1 MARLKKARKLWIPTR
16 GNKEKQSAYSVS
28 EIRDEYKVPFVQ
40 LSSNKV
46 DKAGKSTG
54 SDPCQNFQILKCLKV
69 IEKDK
74 GHGFELGIEAK
85 THMNCNQPQRIQ
97 RGPDKVSYQNFL
109 KLISILY
116 NPRTQEQE
124 FIFLKH
130 PSS

>member
-54 SDPCQNFQILKCLKV
+54 SDPCQNFQILKCVKV

-85 THMNCNQPQRIQ
+85 THMNCNQPKRIQ
-97 RGPDKVSYQNFL
+97 SGPNKVSYQKFL

>member
-54 SDPCQNFQILKCLKV
+54 SDPCQNFQFLKCLKV

-74 GHGFELGIEAK
+74 RHGFELGIEAK
-85 THMNCNQPQRIQ
+85 THMNCNQPKRIQ
-97 RGPDKVSYQNFL
+97 SGPNKVSYQKFL